1 MMRTGRTPGD
11 SYLLV
16 RYKQRHYI
24 SSFVNASFVGTMP
37 DTLIIHYA
45 KHKRETGI
53 MKMKKVRMHDNVEKD
68 DMMNLLFSA

>member
-1 MMRTGRTPGD
+1 MRTGRTPGD

-16 RYKQRHYI
+16 NKRDNQTFNV
-24 SSFVNASFVGTMP
+24 SFVNASFVGTMP

-53 MKMKKVRMHDNVEKD
+53 MKMKKVRHDNDEKD
-68 DMMNLLFSA
+68 DIMNLLISA

>member
-1 MMRTGRTPGD
+1 MRIERTLGD

-16 RYKQRHYI
+16 NKRDNQTFNV
-24 SSFVNASFVGTMP
+24 SFENASFLGTMP

-68 DMMNLLFSA
+68 DIMNLLISA

>member
-1 MMRTGRTPGD
+1 MRTERTPGD

-16 RYKQRHYI
+16 NKRDNQTFNV
-24 SSFVNASFVGTMP
+24 SFENASFVGTMP

-53 MKMKKVRMHDNVEKD
+53 MKMKKVRMHDNAVKD
-68 DMMNLLFSA
+68 DMKNLLISA